1 MIDKIFND
9 LAATSSRLEKE
20 AILTANKNNT
30 VLRWACFLAL
40 DPFTNFYIRKIP
52 KYKTGIGP
60 YISLQHALDK
70 LFALSTRQVTGN
82 AAIEF
87 LTKILEELEPE
98 DAKVVER
105 VIEKDLRCGVSEAT
119 VNKIWPNLIPTYPCM
134 LASGYEEK
142 LVNKITWP
150 ANVQLKLDGMR
161 FNAIVDGKK
170 KTVEFRSRNGKLLNL
185 LGELEQEFL
194 AIAGNDDVVFD
205 GELNVMDT
213 ETYQFMARQIGNG
226 ILSKAQKGTLT
237 QGDAA
242 LIHATVW
249 DWIPYADFKVGVSTI
264 PYRIRLNSLFS
275 TMDSSIFKDKDEHRV
290 GKVHK
295 VWNEN
300 VNTLAEA
307 QERFEQLL
315 SEGQEGIILKDLNAH
330 WEDKRAKHQIKFKGE
345 LECDLV
351 CVDWVEGTGKNAG
364 RLGALVLESS
374 DGAIK
379 VNVGTGFTDHDR
391 DVITNKVIGKVIAI
405 KYNGRIVDTRTGVS
419 SLFLPVFVE
428 VRNDKDVADHS
439 KNVE

>member
-1 MIDKIFND
+1 MIDKIFNE

-20 AILTANKNNT
+20 AILTENKNNA

-60 YISLQHALDK
+60 YIALQQALDS
-70 LFALSTRQVTGN
+70 LYSLSSRQVTGN
-82 AAIEF
+82 AGIEF
-87 LTKILEELEPE
+87 LTKVLEELEPE
-98 DAKVVER
+98 DARVVER

-161 FNAIVDGKK
+161 FNAIVKRG
-170 KTVEFRSRNGKLLNL
+170 TVEFRSRNGKLLNL
-185 LGELEQEFL
+185 LGQLEQEFL
-194 AIAGNDDVVFD
+194 AIAGNDEVVFD

-213 ETYQFMARQIGNG
+213 DSMQFMARQIGNG

-237 QGDAA
+237 LGDAA

-249 DWIPYADFKVGVSTI
+249 DWIPYSDFLKGVSDI
-264 PYRIRLNSLFS
+264 PYRMRLNSLFT
-275 TMDSSIFKDKDEHRV
+275 TMDGAVFDKTEHRV

-295 VWNEN
+295 VWNKDVTDIEQ
-300 VNTLAEA
+300 A
-307 QERFEQLL
+307 QEVFEEMLT
-315 SEGQEGIILKDLNAH
+315 EGQEGIILKDLNAR

-379 VNVGTGFTDHDR
+379 VNVGTGFTDSDR
-391 DVITNKVIGKVIAI
+391 NMIGKEVIGSIIAI
-405 KYNGRIVDTRTGVS
+405 KYNGRIVDQRTGVS
-419 SLFLPVFVE
+419 SLFLPVFIE
-428 VRNDKDVADHS
+428 VRDDKDEADYS
-439 KNVE
+439 KNIK

>member
-20 AILTANKNNT
+20 AILTTNKSNS
-30 VLRWACFLAL
+30 VLKQACFLAL

-60 YISLQHALDK
+60 YTTLQHGLDK
-70 LFALSTRQVTGN
+70 LAALSKRQVTGN
-82 AAIEF
+82 AGIEF
-87 LTKILEELEPE
+87 LTRVLEELEPE
-98 DAKVVER
+98 DARVIER

-119 VNKIWPNLIPTYPCM
+119 VNKIWPGLVPTYPCM

-161 FNAIVDGKK
+161 FNAIVTKG
-170 KTVEFRSRNGKLLNL
+170 TVEFRSRNGKLLNL
-185 LGELEQEFL
+185 LGQLEQEFL
-194 AIAGNDDVVFD
+194 AIAGNDEVVFD

-213 ETYQFMARQIGNG
+213 DTYQFMARQIGNG

-237 QGDAA
+237 LGDAA

-249 DWIPYADFKVGVSTI
+249 DWIPYEDFLKGECTM
-264 PYRIRLNSLFS
+264 PYSIRLNSLFS
-275 TMDSSIFKDKDEHRV
+275 TMDGAAYEKDQYRV

-439 KNVE
+439 KSVK

>member
-1 MIDKIFND
+1 
-9 LAATSSRLEKE
+9 
-20 AILTANKNNT
+20 
-30 VLRWACFLAL
+30 
-40 DPFTNFYIRKIP
+40 
-52 KYKTGIGP
+52 
-60 YISLQHALDK
+60 
-70 LFALSTRQVTGN
+70 
-82 AAIEF
+82 
-87 LTKILEELEPE
+87 
-98 DAKVVER
+98 
-105 VIEKDLRCGVSEAT
+105 
-119 VNKIWPNLIPTYPCM
+119 M
-134 LASGYEEK
+134 LASSYEEK

-161 FNAIVDGKK
+161 FNAIVKGGS
-170 KTVEFRSRNGKLLNL
+170 VEFRSRNGKLLNL
-185 LGELEQEFL
+185 LGQLEQEFL
-194 AIAGNDDVVFD
+194 AIAGNDEVVFD

-213 ETYQFMARQIGNG
+213 DTYQFMARQIGNG

-237 QGDAA
+237 LGDAA

-249 DWIPYADFKVGVSTI
+249 DWIPYADFLTGECTM
-264 PYRIRLNSLFS
+264 PYHIRMNSLFS
-275 TMDSSIFKDKDEHRV
+275 TMDGAPYEKDQYRV

-300 VNTLAEA
+300 VNSLEEA
-307 QERFEQLL
+307 QRRFEQLL

-428 VRNDKDVADHS
+428 VRNDKDVADDS
-439 KNVE
+439 KSVK

>member
-1 MIDKIFND
+1 MIDQIFND

-20 AILTANKNNT
+20 AILTANKNND

-52 KYKTGIGP
+52 KYKTGVGP
-60 YISLQHALDK
+60 YTSLKQALDS
-70 LFALSTRQVTGN
+70 LYSLSARQVTGN
-82 AAIEF
+82 AGIEF
-87 LTKILEELEPE
+87 LTKLLEELEPE
-98 DAKVVER
+98 DARVVER

-119 VNKIWPNLIPTYPCM
+119 VNKIWPNLVPTYPCM
-134 LASGYEEK
+134 LASGYEDK
-142 LVNKITWP
+142 LVSKINWP
-150 ANVQLKLDGMR
+150 ASVQLKLDGMR
-161 FNAIVDGKK
+161 FNAIVKK
-170 KTVEFRSRNGKLLNL
+170 GSVEFRSRNGKLLNL
-185 LGELEQEFL
+185 LGQLEQEFL
-194 AIAGNDDVVFD
+194 AIAGNEEVVFD

-213 ETYQFMARQIGNG
+213 DTYQFMARQIGNG

-237 QGDAA
+237 LGDAA

-249 DWIPYADFKVGVSTI
+249 DWIPYADFLTGKCTI
-264 PYRIRLNSLFS
+264 PYRVRLNSLFS
-275 TMDSSIFKDKDEHRV
+275 TMDNAAFEKDEFRV

-295 VWNEN
+295 VWNKN
-300 VNTLAEA
+300 VDNIQQA
-307 QERFEQLL
+307 QEVFEQIL
-315 SEGQEGIILKDLNAH
+315 SEGQEGIILKDFLAH

-345 LECDLV
+345 LECDLM

-439 KNVE
+439 KSVK

>member
-1 MIDKIFND
+1 MVNKIFNE

-20 AILTANKNNT
+20 GILTANKNND

-60 YISLQHALDK
+60 YITLQHALDR

-82 AAIEF
+82 AGIEF
-87 LTKILEELEPE
+87 LTKVLEELEPE
-98 DAKVVER
+98 DARVIER

-119 VNKIWPNLIPTYPCM
+119 VNKIWPNLVPTYPCM
-134 LASGYEEK
+134 LASGYEDK
-142 LVNKITWP
+142 LVSKINWP

-161 FNAIVDGKK
+161 FNAIVKRG
-170 KTVEFRSRNGKLLNL
+170 TVEFRSRNGKLLNL
-185 LGELEQEFL
+185 LGQLEQEFL
-194 AIAGNDDVVFD
+194 AIAGNDEVVFD

-213 ETYQFMARQIGNG
+213 DSMQFMARQIGNG

-237 QGDAA
+237 LGDAA

-249 DWIPYADFKVGVSTI
+249 DWIPYADFLTGTCTM
-264 PYRIRLNSLFS
+264 PYRMRLNSLFAS
-275 TMDSSIFKDKDEHRV
+275 MDNAAYEKTEYRV

-295 VWNEN
+295 VWNKN
-300 VNTLAEA
+300 VDNIQQA
-307 QERFEQLL
+307 QEVFEQML
-315 SEGQEGIILKDLNAH
+315 SEGQEGIILKDFLAH

-345 LECDLV
+345 LECDLM

-391 DVITNKVIGKVIAI
+391 DVITKDVIGKVIAI

-428 VRNDKDVADHS
+428 VRNDKDTADHS
-439 KNVE
+439 KNVK

>member
-20 AILTANKNNT
+20 AILTANKNND

-60 YISLQHALDK
+60 YVSLQQALDS
-70 LFALSTRQVTGN
+70 LYSLSARQVTGN
-82 AAIEF
+82 AGIEF
-87 LTKILEELEPE
+87 LTKLLEELEPE
-98 DAKVVER
+98 DAKVIER

-119 VNKIWPNLIPTYPCM
+119 VNKIWPNLVPTYPCM
-134 LASGYEEK
+134 LASGYEDK

-161 FNAIVDGKK
+161 FNAIVKNGS
-170 KTVEFRSRNGKLLNL
+170 VEFRSRNGKLLNL
-185 LGELEQEFL
+185 LGQLEQEFL
-194 AIAGNDDVVFD
+194 AIAGNEEVVFD

-213 ETYQFMARQIGNG
+213 DTMQFLARQIGNG

-237 QGDAA
+237 LGDAA

-249 DWIPYADFKVGVSTI
+249 DWIPYADFLTGRCAT

-275 TMDSSIFKDKDEHRV
+275 TMDSAAFEKTEFRV

-300 VNTLAEA
+300 VNSLEEA
-307 QERFEQLL
+307 QQRFEQLL
-315 SEGQEGIILKDLNAH
+315 GEGQEGIILKDLNAP

-345 LECDLV
+345 LECDLM

-374 DGAIK
+374 DGK
-379 VNVGTGFTDHDR
+379 VKVSVGTGFTDADR
-391 DVITNKVIGKVIAI
+391 DRISKKVIGKVIAI
-405 KYNGRIVDTRTGVS
+405 KYNGRVVDQRTGVC
-419 SLFLPVFVE
+419 SLFLPVFIE
-428 VRNDKDVADHS
+428 VREDKDKADSS
-439 KNVE
+439 KNIK

>member
-1 MIDKIFND
+1 MIDKIFNE

-20 AILTANKNNT
+20 AILTENKNNA

-60 YISLQHALDK
+60 YTTLQQALDS
-70 LFALSTRQVTGN
+70 LYSLSSRQVTGN
-82 AAIEF
+82 AGIEF
-87 LTKILEELEPE
+87 LTKLLEEVEPE
-98 DAKVVER
+98 DARVVER

-119 VNKIWPNLIPTYPCM
+119 VNKIWPNLVPTYPCM

-161 FNAIVDGKK
+161 FNAIVKRG
-170 KTVEFRSRNGKLLNL
+170 TVEFRSRNGKLLNL
-185 LGELEQEFL
+185 LGQLEQEFL
-194 AIAGNDDVVFD
+194 AIAGNDEVVFD

-213 ETYQFMARQIGNG
+213 DSMQFMARQVGNG

-237 QGDAA
+237 LGDAA

-249 DWIPYADFKVGVSTI
+249 DWIPYADFLTGTCTM
-264 PYRIRLNSLFS
+264 PYRMRLNSLFAS
-275 TMDSSIFKDKDEHRV
+275 MDNAAYEKTEFRV

-295 VWNEN
+295 VWNKN
-300 VNTLAEA
+300 VDNIQQA
-307 QERFEQLL
+307 QEVFEEML
-315 SEGQEGIILKDLNAH
+315 SEGQEGIILKDFLAH

-345 LECDLV
+345 LECDLM

-419 SLFLPVFVE
+419 SLFLPVFLE
-428 VRNDKDVADHS
+428 VRNDKNVADDS
-439 KNVE
+439 KSVK

>member
-1 MIDKIFND
+1 MVDKIFNE

-20 AILTANKNNT
+20 AILTANKNNA

-60 YISLQHALDK
+60 YTSLQQALDS
-70 LFALSTRQVTGN
+70 LYSLSSRQVTGN
-82 AAIEF
+82 AGIEF
-87 LTKILEELEPE
+87 LTKVLEELEPE
-98 DAKVVER
+98 DARVVER

-119 VNKIWPNLIPTYPCM
+119 VNKIWPNLVPTYPCM

-161 FNAIVDGKK
+161 FNAIVKRG
-170 KTVEFRSRNGKLLNL
+170 TVEFRSRNGKLLNL
-185 LGELEQEFL
+185 LGQLEQEFL
-194 AIAGNDDVVFD
+194 AIAGNDEVVFD

-213 ETYQFMARQIGNG
+213 DSMQFMARQVGNG

-237 QGDAA
+237 LGDAA

-249 DWIPYADFKVGVSTI
+249 DWIPYADFLTGTCTM
-264 PYRIRLNSLFS
+264 PYRMRLNSLFAS
-275 TMDSSIFKDKDEHRV
+275 MDNAAYEKTEFRV

-295 VWNEN
+295 VWNKN
-300 VNTLAEA
+300 VDNIQQA
-307 QERFEQLL
+307 QEVFEEML
-315 SEGQEGIILKDLNAH
+315 SEGQEGIILKDFLAH

-345 LECDLV
+345 LECDLM

-391 DVITNKVIGKVIAI
+391 DVITKDVIGKVIAI

-419 SLFLPVFVE
+419 SLFLPVFLE
-428 VRNDKDVADHS
+428 VRNDKNVADDS
-439 KNVE
+439 KSVK